1 MKNKKKTTKTKTFK
15 EEILS
20 IHDLITNCYVEYPP
34 VYPDNDVRHYDEPDG
49 ISVIV
54 YYKTERFPDSK
65 ICFDGNTEEEILFK
79 IKEYFSKIHWEV
91 YN

>member
-1 MKNKKKTTKTKTFK
+1 MRNKKRTTKTKTFK

-20 IHDLITNCYVEYPP
+20 LHDLITSCNIEYPTI
-34 VYPDNDVRHYDEPDG
+34 YPDNDIRHYDEAVD
-49 ISVIV
+49 ICVIV
-54 YYKTERFPDSK
+54 DYKTERFPNSYVS
-65 ICFDGNTEEEILFK
+65 FDGETEEELLLK